1 MMNTNIQMNNPE
13 VMVSLATSGMIVNVE
28 VNVWS
33 ATKQDRTISKEVT
46 TAYKADDEAA
56 RVVKH
61 LLAGDPTHKK
71 LLNHR
76 QTIYNW
82 VKKRTYDWSGSN
94 RYLPMVS
101 LMQFKQEFNQL
112 EEEYKK
118 LTDEFVEKYPDIVA
132 AMAFKQGDMFDA
144 QEYPSAEEVRSKFK
158 MKLFVHPVPENDFR
172 VAIAEDIK
180 EELQKHY
187 AHEATTKVEEIMRDA
202 TERLVEFIKR
212 IAHACRDVEPEG
224 SEGTKVRKPKVYEG
238 TIEGAKEMCSL
249 LKDFNLTG
257 DQRLEDMRQDLLATL
272 NDVTAK
278 DIRESDATR
287 AHVKSEMDKIM
298 GKFGL
303 KEIV

>member
-1 MMNTNIQMNNPE
+1 MNMTLNEAPVLI
-13 VMVSLATSGMIVNVE
+13 SLATSGLIVNVE

-46 TAYKADDEAA
+46 QAYKADDEAA

-61 LLAGDPTHKK
+61 LLAGDTTHKK

-76 QTIYNW
+76 QLIYNW

-94 RYLPMVS
+94 RYLPMAS
-101 LMQFKQEFNQL
+101 LEKFKQEFNQL
-112 EEEYKK
+112 EAEYKK
-118 LTDEFVEKYPDIVA
+118 LTDEFIEKYPDIVA
-132 AMAFKQGDMFDA
+132 AMAFKQGDMFNA
-144 QEYPSAEEVRSKFK
+144 NEYPSAEEVGSKFR

-172 VAIAEDIK
+172 VSIANDIK
-180 EELQKHY
+180 EELERHY
-187 AHEATTKVEEIMRDA
+187 AEAATTKVEEIMRDA
-202 TERLVEFIKR
+202 SERLVDFIKR
-212 IAHACRDVEPEG
+212 IAHACREVEQEG
-224 SEGTKVRKPKVYEG
+224 DGKVRRPKVYEG
-238 TIEGAKEMCSL
+238 TIEGAKEMCEL

-257 DQRLEDMRQDLLATL
+257 DTRLEDMRRDLLATL

-298 GKFGL
+298 SKFGL
-303 KEIV
+303 VETV

>member
-1 MMNTNIQMNNPE
+1 MNMDFNQPP
-13 VMVSLATSGMIVNVE
+13 VLVSLATSGMIVNVE

-46 TAYKADDEAA
+46 QAYKADDEAA

-82 VKKRTYDWSGSN
+82 VKKRTYDWAGSN
-94 RYLPMVS
+94 RYLPVAC
-101 LMQFKQEFNQL
+101 LEKFKTEFNQL
-112 EEEYKK
+112 EAEYKK

-132 AMAFKQGDMFDA
+132 AMAFKQGDMFNA
-144 QEYPSAEEVRSKFK
+144 NEYPSAEEVRSKFR
-158 MKLFVHPVPENDFR
+158 MKLFVHPVPETDFR
-172 VAIAEDIK
+172 VSIANDIK
-180 EELQKHY
+180 EELERHY
-187 AHEATTKVEEIMRDA
+187 AEAATTKVEEIMRDA
-202 TERLVEFIKR
+202 SERLVEFIKR
-212 IAHACRDVEPEG
+212 IAHACREVEAEG
-224 SEGTKVRKPKVYEG
+224 DAKVRKPKVYEG
-238 TIEGAKEMCSL
+238 TIEGAKEMCEL

-257 DQRLEDMRQDLLATL
+257 DPHLEEMRRDLMSTL

-278 DIRESDATR
+278 DIRDSDATR

-298 GKFGL
+298 SKFGL
-303 KEIV
+303 VEIV

>member
-1 MMNTNIQMNNPE
+1 MNMNLNQPP

-94 RYLPMVS
+94 RYLPMIS
-101 LMQFKQEFNQL
+101 LEKFKKEFSEL
-112 EEEYKK
+112 EQEYKT
-118 LTDEFVEKYPDIVA
+118 LTNDFVAKYPDIVA
-132 AMAFKQGDMFDA
+132 AMAFKQGDMFNA
-144 QEYPSAEEVRSKFK
+144 NEYPSAEEVGSKFR
-158 MKLFVHPVPENDFR
+158 MKLFVHPVPETDFR
-172 VAIAEDIK
+172 VAIANDIK
-180 EELQKHY
+180 EELERHY
-187 AHEATTKVEEIMRDA
+187 VQEASSKVEEIMRDA

-212 IAHACRDVEPEG
+212 IAHACRE
-224 SEGTKVRKPKVYEG
+224 
-238 TIEGAKEMCSL
+238 A
-249 LKDFNLTG
+249 
-257 DQRLEDMRQDLLATL
+257 
-272 NDVTAK
+272 
-278 DIRESDATR
+278 DA
-287 AHVKSEMDKIM
+287 
-298 GKFGL
+298 
-303 KEIV
+303 